1 MRKFVLP
8 CFFVLFALML
18 SVNSSFADKKTTSAK
33 KDLSGIKQKIKSI
46 KKELSQT
53 KAKHSD
59 VADALKDSE
68 VAISKA
74 NKKLREIK
82 QKQKQNKST
91 LSALNKRALSMNS
104 KLAEQQKL
112 LGNMLYQQ
120 YAQGNQSYAQL
131 ILQNKNPNQI
141 ARDIKYQSYIAKAH
155 TKLITDMQAGLEE
168 LKTLNLKTTAALKKV
183 ASLESKQKTERKALT
198 KQKLKKATV
207 LKKLS
212 NKIAGQRGEIKKLKR
227 DEKRLSNLVKK
238 LAKISKKRTKKTSKK
253 RKSKVIAKN
262 KATPDNRYAGKK
274 FSSLKGKLKLP
285 VRGEVMNRYGKAR
298 PDSGVLWKGLFIRA
312 KEGADV
318 KSVASGRVVFAEWMR
333 GFGNLIIVD
342 HGRGYMSLYGN
353 NQSVLKDVG
362 QVVKGGDTI
371 ASVGNSG
378 GNASHG
384 VYYELRRKSIPFD
397 PLKWSK
403 VR

>member
-1 MRKFVLP
+1 
-8 CFFVLFALML
+8 
-18 SVNSSFADKKTTSAK
+18 
-33 KDLSGIKQKIKSI
+33 
-46 KKELSQT
+46 
-53 KAKHSD
+53 
-59 VADALKDSE
+59 
-68 VAISKA
+68 
-74 NKKLREIK
+74 
-82 QKQKQNKST
+82 
-91 LSALNKRALSMNS
+91 
-104 KLAEQQKL
+104 
-112 LGNMLYQQ
+112 
-120 YAQGNQSYAQL
+120 
-131 ILQNKNPNQI
+131 
-141 ARDIKYQSYIAKAH
+141 
-155 TKLITDMQAGLEE
+155 
-168 LKTLNLKTTAALKKV
+168 V

-212 NKIAGQRGEIKKLKR
+212 KKIAAQRGEIKKLKR

-238 LAKISKKRTKKTSKK
+238 LAAISKKRTKKTSKK
-253 RKSKVIAKN
+253 RKSKIIAKN
-262 KATPDNRYAGKK
+262 RATPDNRYAGKK
-274 FSSLKGKLKLP
+274 FASLKGILKLP

-342 HGRGYMSLYGN
+342 HGSGYMSLYGN

-362 QVVKGGDTI
+362 QEVRGGDTI

-378 GNASHG
+378 GNTSHG
-384 VYYELRRKSIPFD
+384 VYYELRRKSITFD